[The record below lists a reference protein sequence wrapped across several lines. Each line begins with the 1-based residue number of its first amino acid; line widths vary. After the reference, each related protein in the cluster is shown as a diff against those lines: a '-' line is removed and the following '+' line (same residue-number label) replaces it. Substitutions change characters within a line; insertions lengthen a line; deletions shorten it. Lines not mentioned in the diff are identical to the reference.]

1 MYMNIYRAIMVA
13 LAMSLLTLPIPALG
27 QGGSLRLPE
36 IERRYDA
43 VVLIADA
50 QSGRMLG
57 GARIGEARESR
68 YYPGSLFKLAIAV
81 AALRSGGFDRSFTCR
96 CNGKDTIGGDER
108 TCWKRNGHATIGFSR
123 ALSESCN
130 IYFRR
135 VARGLS
141 TDEIVQAARSIG
153 MIPPETNAGALA
165 HIDEGNILGEAF
177 AVSPIQML
185 DVAITLASR
194 GRISPGG
201 ASLFGAAFKPLYEG
215 LRECTHKGTG
225 KGAWNRRFAIAGKT
239 GTSEIPGR
247 SDITVGWFIGY
258 APIEQPRYAIVVMQR
273 RARGAEA
280 AIVARKALEE
290 LM

>member
-1 MYMNIYRAIMVA
+1 MVA
-13 LAMSLLTLPIPALG
+13 ITIALLLSPCAGNCRG
-27 QGGSLRLPE
+27 QSLRLPE

-50 QSGRMLG
+50 QSGQILG

-81 AALRSGGFDRSFTCR
+81 AALRSGGFDRSFTCT
-96 CNGKDTIGGDER
+96 CSGKDTIGEDER
-108 TCWKRNGHATIGFSR
+108 TCWKHNGHATIGFSR

-130 IYFRR
+130 LYFRQ
-135 VARGLS
+135 VARSLS
-141 TDEIVQAARSIG
+141 TDEIAQAARSIG
-153 MIPPETNAGALA
+153 MVPSEADADALGRL
-165 HIDEGNILGEAF
+165 DEDNLLGEAF
-177 AVSPIQML
+177 TVSPAQML
-185 DVAITLASR
+185 QVAVTLASR
-194 GRISPGG
+194 GRVSPSGT
-201 ASLFGAAFKPLYEG
+201 SLFGAAFKPLYDG
-215 LRECTHKGTG
+215 LRACTHSGTG
-225 KGAWNRRFAIAGKT
+225 KGAWNRKFSIAGKT

-247 SDITVGWFIGY
+247 TDITVGWFVGF

-280 AIVARKALEE
+280 AIVARKALEK